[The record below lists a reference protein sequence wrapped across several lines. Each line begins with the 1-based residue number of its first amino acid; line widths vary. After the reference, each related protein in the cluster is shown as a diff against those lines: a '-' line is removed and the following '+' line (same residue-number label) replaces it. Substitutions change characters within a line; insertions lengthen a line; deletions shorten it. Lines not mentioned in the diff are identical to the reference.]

1 METRLSGFRVE
12 GPWENVVAHGDEI
25 SRSLRALGASAHPR
39 MEHEDYREAVREWEE
54 WRPRLAETLE
64 KDVRPRTAEKASLVE
79 GEGERRGRPPAQ
91 DLEKAGTALVAPN
104 DHARVNASI
113 LARIVK
119 ASRLTAR
126 ALDTSVRSA
135 FRYIEEG
142 IYQNLMT
149 RMAPCYFDNRVLS
162 ANIERCTA
170 SKDAY
175 RFEVN
180 INNDSLKEEVSKQ
193 LEKDGPDDVASW

>member
-12 GPWENVVAHGDEI
+12 GAWENVVAHGDEI

-39 MEHEDYREAVREWEE
+39 MEHDEYREAVREWEE
-54 WRPRLAETLE
+54 WRPRIAETLE

-79 GEGERRGRPPAQ
+79 GEGERRGKPPVQ
-91 DLEKAGTALVAPN
+91 DLEKAGSALVAPS

-113 LARIVK
+113 LTRIIE

-126 ALDTSVRSA
+126 AFDTSLRSA

-162 ANIERCTA
+162 ANIEQCTA
-170 SKDAY
+170 TKDAY

-180 INNDSLKEEVSKQ
+180 INNDSLKEEVSRL
-193 LEKDGPDDVASW
+193 LEKDEPHDVPDW